1 MTPPAFFTLLTT
13 PTQAPLVLPGT
24 QLVCAAFDLSRLHP
38 DDFQNV
44 GIAPVRGVAKRQSEY
59 LAGRLCAHEALHR
72 LAGLDSFPAR
82 GEDGAPQW
90 PTGVSG
96 SISHGAGLAAALVA
110 NDSHW
115 RGLGLDLETPLGAD
129 RAARLASEIL
139 TADEM
144 QRARHLD
151 PQAFALRVTQT
162 FSLKESLFKAL
173 YPLVLKRFYFEDAE
187 LIECS
192 ADGNARL
199 RLLIDLSEEWRSGS
213 ELDGRFATYQEHL
226 LSLVAV
232 PA

>member
-1 MTPPAFFTLLTT
+1 MTPPSFFTLLTT

-24 QLVCAAFDLSRLHP
+24 QLVCAAFDPSRLHP

-59 LAGRLCAHEALHR
+59 LAGRLCAHEALRR
-72 LAGLDSFPAR
+72 LAGQGSFPAR

-96 SISHGAGLAAALVA
+96 SISHGSGLAAALVA
-110 NDSHW
+110 NDSRW
-115 RGLGLDLETPLGAD
+115 RGLGLDLETPLDVD
-129 RAARLASEIL
+129 RAAKLASEIL

-173 YPLVLKRFYFEDAE
+173 YPLVLERFYFEAAE

-213 ELDGRFATYQEHL
+213 ELDGRFANYQEHL
-226 LSLVAV
+226 LSVVAV